1 MFAYLWA
8 LSWVRQGSLLAA
20 LDAACTRSRRDFSA
34 QPLWDLLHV
43 TVSLS
48 ILPGPEGQ

>member
-20 LDAACTRSRRDFSA
+20 LDAACTRSRRDFA
-34 QPLWDLLHV
+34 QSLWDLLHV

-48 ILPGPEGQ
+48 ILPGQEGQ